1 MYQLLDRSLVTAAKE
16 SVMLRLIDRIALI
29 LEHETPQDTSD
40 TTAWTAGDLSA
51 IRLSLLQKAGSQE
64 RTSGWLAAVNLLYR
78 RRHTSTR
85 MLLGLILRHEKEI
98 NAIEVRH
105 NDLEAIWRDTLIKKV
120 DGLDWEDWN
129 ASYAEVV
136 EDAGEVRDQLIYQC
150 VVLRVMEELLDA
162 LNDDSAERKEKVLK
176 M

>member
-1 MYQLLDRSLVTAAKE
+1 M
-16 SVMLRLIDRIALI
+16 
-29 LEHETPQDTSD
+29 
-40 TTAWTAGDLSA
+40 
-51 IRLSLLQKAGSQE
+51 
-64 RTSGWLAAVNLLYR
+64 
-78 RRHTSTR
+78 
-85 MLLGLILRHEKEI
+85 LRHEKEI